1 MKKPKTS
8 KKKSNKI
15 IKILFLVSLI
25 LLPFTC
31 FFYSASFY
39 IMGVLFAFYFSMDFF
54 FWLMSSCRLF
64 FSFCCF
70 LRRGFPPKVF
80 LIAPDTLTITCIAVG
95 ICLFGLDSI
104 CCYMVIIR
112 HFENSSLRKSMNSL
126 HYQDIATYLY
136 PDSLIEKVVNKK
148 IWFKILL

>member
-31 FFYSASFY
+31 FFYSRSLYHGSSLHSIF
-39 IMGVLFAFYFSMDFF
+39 LWFF
-54 FWLMSSCRLF
+54 LAMSSCRLF

-70 LRRGFPPKVF
+70 
-80 LIAPDTLTITCIAVG
+80 
-95 ICLFGLDSI
+95 
-104 CCYMVIIR
+104 
-112 HFENSSLRKSMNSL
+112 
-126 HYQDIATYLY
+126 
-136 PDSLIEKVVNKK
+136 
-148 IWFKILL
+148 